1 MNRAERRKR
10 MKEDPAY
17 KKAVK
22 NAARGRGIKAAYDH
36 AIKNAAERSVEDLEQ
51 MFRKKWEEDDETLN
65 NGEIYGRPNYGEDDI
80 LNS

>member
-36 AIKNAAERSVEDLEQ
+36 AIKNAAERSVEDLE
-51 MFRKKWEEDDETLN
+51 
-65 NGEIYGRPNYGEDDI
+65 
-80 LNS
+80 